1 MTFRILYVGPAS
13 GSSEW
18 LRTQADNASM
28 TTRDYIRQVARLEP
42 LPVREGGP
50 WDGRARVDQDTDG
63 FAQRKSPKNKSL
75 DPST

>member
-18 LRTQADNASM
+18 LRTQAKDIGL

-50 WDGRARVDQDTDG
+50 FDGRALVDRDTDG
-63 FAQRKSPKNKSL
+63 FARSKSPEK
-75 DPST
+75 

>member
-1 MTFRILYVGPAS
+1 
-13 GSSEW
+13 
-18 LRTQADNASM
+18 M

-50 WDGRARVDQDTDG
+50 WDGRAIVDQDTDG
-63 FAQRKSPKNKSL
+63 FARSKPPKNKSL